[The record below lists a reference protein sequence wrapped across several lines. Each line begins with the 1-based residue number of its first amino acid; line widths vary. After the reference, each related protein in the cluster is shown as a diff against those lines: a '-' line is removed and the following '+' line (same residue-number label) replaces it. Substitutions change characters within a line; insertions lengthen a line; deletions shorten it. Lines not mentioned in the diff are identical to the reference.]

1 MSSVTARSAS
11 TLPAGGSLWMEGVAP
26 TAAPLKG
33 DVDADVAIV
42 GGGFTGLSAA
52 IALRAAGQS
61 VVVLE
66 QAHVGFGASGRN
78 AGHLTPVIGK
88 DLPTLAT
95 LFRGRARALI
105 ELVELA
111 VDHVEKTIA
120 EHAIGCAYEPVGNVL
135 AAVHPAQHG
144 MLDKAAK
151 AAATLGLASEMLEP
165 EAMRARDLPAAF
177 TRGMLMRRGGILHP
191 GRYVQGLGRV
201 AEAAGARVFERTPVT
216 RIDEGSPALLL
227 TPGGRVRARAVVLA
241 TNAYTPDLGWLRG
254 TIVRLHVY
262 LFATAPLGDTD
273 RAAIGWRGREGIY
286 TAHEMLESYRLTD
299 DHRIVGGAKTVRY
312 GFDGRALADDP
323 ATFAFIEA
331 AFRDRFPALGHV
343 PVTHRWGGPIAFA
356 LDFLPAVGVT
366 GAYRNVYYSVGYA
379 GHGIAMG
386 SYAGTMIADLLLGRD
401 GPGRTLWGHRKVP
414 MPPEP
419 LRWLVA
425 TGLVGAFGVMDR
437 RVDRLARTRTRS

>member
-1 MSSVTARSAS
+1 MTGAK
-11 TLPAGGSLWMEGVAP
+11 PAGGSLWMEDVVP
-26 TAAPLKG
+26 TASPLTG
-33 DVDADVAIV
+33 DVDADVAVV
-42 GGGFTGLSAA
+42 GGGFTALSTA
-52 IALRAAGQS
+52 IALRAAGHS

-66 QAHVGFGASGRN
+66 AEHVGFGASGRN

-88 DLPTLAT
+88 DLPTLAM

-111 VDHVEKTIA
+111 IEHVETTIG
-120 EHAIGCAYEPVGNVL
+120 EHGIDCAYEPVGNL
-135 AAVHPAQHG
+135 MAAVHAKQHG

-151 AAATLGLASEMLEP
+151 AAAALGLASEMLEP
-165 EAMRARDLPAAF
+165 EAMRARDLPATF
-177 TRGMLMRRGGILHP
+177 TRGMLMKRGGILHP
-191 GRYVQGLGRV
+191 GRYVSGLRRV
-201 AEAAGARVFERTPVT
+201 AEAAQALVFERTPVV
-216 RIDEGSPALLL
+216 RIEEGSPATVV
-227 TPGGRVRARAVVLA
+227 TPRGRVRARAVVLG
-241 TNAYTPDLGWLRG
+241 TNAYTPALGWLRG
-254 TIVRLHVY
+254 TIARFHVY
-262 LFATAPLGDTD
+262 LFATAPLADAD

-299 DHRIVGGAKTVRY
+299 DQRIVGGAKTVRY
-312 GFDGRALADDP
+312 GFDGCALDDDP

-331 AFRDRFPALGHV
+331 AFRDRFPALRHV

-401 GPGRTLWGHRKVP
+401 GAGRALWGHWKVP

-419 LRWLVA
+419 VRWLVA
-425 TGLVGAFGVMDR
+425 KGLVGAFGAVDR
-437 RVDRLARTRTRS
+437 RVDRLARNG

>member
-1 MSSVTARSAS
+1 MSTPSVA
-11 TLPAGGSLWMEGVAP
+11 GSLWMEGVGP
-26 TAAPLKG
+26 TASPLTG
-33 DVDADVAIV
+33 DVQADVAIV
-42 GGGFTGLSAA
+42 GAGFTGLSAA
-52 IALRAAGQS
+52 IALRAAGHS

-66 QAHVGFGASGRN
+66 RAHVGFGASGRN

-88 DLPTLAT
+88 DLPTLAS
-95 LFRGRARALI
+95 LFRKRARPLV

-111 VDHVEKTIA
+111 VQHVEQTIA
-120 EHAIGCAYEPVGNVL
+120 THAIDCAYEPVGNLL
-135 AAVHPAQHG
+135 AAVHPKQYG

-151 AAATLGLASEMLEP
+151 AADAVGLASEMLEP
-165 EAMRARDLPAAF
+165 AAMRERDLPAAF
-177 TRGMLMRRGGILHP
+177 TRGLLMRRGGILHP
-191 GRYVQGLGRV
+191 GRYVQGLRRI
-201 AEAAGARVFERTPVT
+201 AEQAQALVFERTPVV
-216 RIDEGSPALLL
+216 RIEEGSPAVLV
-227 TPGGRVRARAVVLA
+227 TAAGRVRARTVVLA
-241 TNAYTPDLGWLRG
+241 TNAYTPALGWLRG
-254 TIVRLHVY
+254 TIARFHVY
-262 LFATAPLGDTD
+262 LFATAPLTEAD

-331 AFRDRFPALGHV
+331 AFRDRFPALRHV
-343 PVTHRWGGPIAFA
+343 PVTHFWGGPIAFA

-401 GPGRTLWGHRKVP
+401 GPGRALWGHRKVP

-425 TGLVGAFGVMDR
+425 KGLVGAFGAIDR
-437 RVDRLARTRTRS
+437 RVDRLLRP

>member
-1 MSSVTARSAS
+1 M
-11 TLPAGGSLWMEGVAP
+11 AGAVP
-26 TAAPLKG
+26 TAPSLVG
-33 DVDADVAIV
+33 DVDADVAIL

-52 IALRAAGQS
+52 LALRGAGHS

-66 QAHVGFGASGRN
+66 AEHVGFGASGRN

-95 LFRGRARALI
+95 LFRRRGRALV

-111 VDHVEKTIA
+111 VGHVERTIA
-120 EHAIGCAYEPVGNVL
+120 EHAIACAYEPFGNVL
-135 AAVHPAQHG
+135 SAVHPKQHATIE
-144 MLDKAAK
+144 KAAK
-151 AAATLGLASEMLEP
+151 AAAALGLDGELLEP

-177 TRGMLMRRGGILHP
+177 TRGFLLRRGGILHP
-191 GRYVQGLGRV
+191 GRYVEGLRRL
-201 AEAAGARVFERTPVT
+201 AEAAGARLYERSPVERIEEGLPAIVVTP
-216 RIDEGSPALLL
+216 S
-227 TPGGRVRARAVVLA
+227 GRVRARAIVLG
-241 TNAYTPDLGWLRG
+241 TNAYTPALGWLGG
-254 TIVRLHVY
+254 TIARFHVY
-262 LFATAPLGDTD
+262 LFATAPLGDAD

-299 DHRIVGGAKTVRY
+299 DQRIVGGAKTVRY

-323 ATFAFIEA
+323 GTFAFIEA
-331 AFRDRFPALGHV
+331 AFRARFPALGHV

-366 GAYRNVYYSVGYA
+366 GTYRNVYYSVGYA
-379 GHGIAMG
+379 GHGIAVA

-401 GPGRTLWGHRKVP
+401 GPGRALWAHRKVP

-419 LRWLVA
+419 VRWLVA
-425 TGLVGAFGVMDR
+425 NGIVAAFGAIDR
-437 RVDRLARTRTRS
+437 RVDRLVGTKE

>member
-1 MSSVTARSAS
+1 MTA
-11 TLPAGGSLWMEGVAP
+11 PAGGSVWMEGIGP
-26 TAAPLKG
+26 DTAPLAG

-52 IALRAAGQS
+52 IALRAAGHS

-66 QAHVGFGASGRN
+66 AQHVGFGASGRN

-88 DLPTLAT
+88 DLPTLAL
-95 LFRGRARALI
+95 LFRGRARALV

-111 VDHVEKTIA
+111 ITHVERTIT
-120 EHAIGCAYEPVGNVL
+120 EQAIDCAYEPTGNLL
-135 AAVHPAQHG
+135 AAVHEKQHG
-144 MLDKAAK
+144 MLDQAAK
-151 AAATLGLASEMLEP
+151 AAADLGLASEMLEP
-165 EAMRARDLPAAF
+165 EAMRARDVPAAF

-191 GRYVQGLGRV
+191 GRYVRGLAGV
-201 AEAAGARVFERTPVT
+201 AQAAGTRLFENTPVV
-216 RIDEGSPALLL
+216 RIEEGNPALIT
-227 TPGGRVRARAVVLA
+227 TPGGRVRARAVVLG
-241 TNAYTPDLGWLRG
+241 TNAYTPALGWLRG
-254 TIVRLHVY
+254 TIARFHVY
-262 LFATAPLGDTD
+262 LFATAPLGDVE

-312 GFDGRALADDP
+312 GFDGRALPDDP

-331 AFRDRFPALGHV
+331 AFRDRFPALRHV

-366 GAYRNVYYSVGYA
+366 GAYRNVYYSAGYA

-386 SYAGTMIADLLLGRD
+386 SYAGTMLADLLLGRD
-401 GPGRTLWGHRKVP
+401 GPGRVLWGHWKVP

-425 TGLVGAFGVMDR
+425 RGLVGAFAAVDR
-437 RVDRLARTRTRS
+437 RVDRLARRS